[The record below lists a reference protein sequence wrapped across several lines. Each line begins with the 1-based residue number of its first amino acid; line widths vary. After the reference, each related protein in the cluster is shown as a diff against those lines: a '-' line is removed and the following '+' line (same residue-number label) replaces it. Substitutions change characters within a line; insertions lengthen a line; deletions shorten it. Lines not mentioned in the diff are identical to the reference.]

1 MVLGPAPIFRRSEPK
16 YVQTEI
22 RTMDLTI
29 KCRTKNR
36 IFKIKTTHQNPY
48 RILICFQSTNFVS
61 NLHFFLFPIS
71 IHYFL
76 CTFFVSNLRILCPSY
91 FNVSNLQ
98 FSYVCFQ
105 YIYHRFSDSH
115 CLVMCSCDVV
125 WCSTSL
131 VLWKYRCSCV
141 KSSKVVS
148 ISKMNFIS
156 SQKVKTAKLRKTWIG
171 RTLFDWI
178 SNR

>member
-1 MVLGPAPIFRRSEPK
+1 MIFCRIPDQTNISWFWDRPAFPIFRRSEPK

-36 IFKIKTTHQNPY
+36 IFKIKATHNKP
-48 RILICFQSTNFVS
+48 RFNFS
-61 NLHFFLFPIS
+61 N
-71 IHYFL
+71 
-76 CTFFVSNLRILCPSY
+76 
-91 FNVSNLQ
+91 
-98 FSYVCFQ
+98 VCFQ

-115 CLVMCSCDVV
+115 CLVMCRCDVV
-125 WCSTSL
+125 WFSTSP
-131 VLWKYRCSCV
+131 VLCKYRCSCV

-156 SQKVKTAKLRKTWIG
+156 SQKVKTAKLRKT
-171 RTLFDWI
+171 
-178 SNR
+178 